1 MKGKTRLIGILAG
14 LLLASQ
20 ACSTADL
27 IAYLVTPTSPALPT
41 QPQSTATI
49 ILTPSSTP
57 ITHTPTFTSTPTLI
71 GYDPTYT
78 PTSTGSPP
86 PTETFQAT
94 PTPEETIILLPEAS
108 GFQSVLVARDAIYFG
123 SECSLPAEV
132 ELSVRVLKPEQV
144 GLVSLFLRLRNKDS
158 GGDTG
163 WDIGTTM
170 TPLGGGQYSLVLDAN
185 ALHADDRYSYYND
198 AWLEFQLVAFDSK
211 VREIGRSEKLLERIS
226 LQKCPSKVTPES

>member
-1 MKGKTRLIGILAG
+1 MKGKTISLGFLAG
-14 LLLASQ
+14 VLLVSL

-27 IAYLVTPTSPALPT
+27 MAYLVTPTAPAPVTQALPT
-41 QPQSTATI
+41 ATV
-49 ILTPSSTP
+49 ILAPSSTP
-57 ITHTPTFTSTPTLI
+57 ITYTPTFTPTPTLI
-71 GYDPTYT
+71 GYDPTET

-94 PTPEETIILLPEAS
+94 PTPEETIILLPEES

-132 ELSVRVLKPEQV
+132 ELSVRVFKPEQV
-144 GLVSLFLRLRNKDS
+144 GLVSLFMRLRNKDT

-170 TPLGGGQYSLVLDAN
+170 TSLGGGQYSLTLDAN
-185 ALHADDRYSYYND
+185 ALHTDDRYSSYDD

-211 VREIGRSEKLLERIS
+211 VREIGRSEKLLERLS
-226 LQKCPSKVTPES
+226 LRRCPPKVVPTS